1 MFTPAILR
9 LEPDV
14 ALFGATLQHGGAGA
28 VDRLVLRGE
37 LDLVGAHAL
46 EDAVRHVGA
55 GRPFAVDCGG
65 LTFIDAAG
73 IGALLR
79 AYHRGGSVTDV
90 PGCVERVLRIA
101 GVGELVRRTP
111 RTDYAVG
118 GRHHAVG

>member
-14 ALFGATLQHGGAGA
+14 ALFGATLQHGRAGA

-46 EDAVRHVGA
+46 DDAVRQVGV

-79 AYHRGGSVTDV
+79 AFHHRGWITDV
-90 PGCVERVLRIA
+90 PAPVERVLRIA
-101 GVGELVRRTP
+101 GVDQLVLETP
-111 RTDYAVG
+111 RPDDAVG
-118 GRHHAVG
+118 GRHHAVL